1 MTVRISLEKMKN
13 CSFLIKTVVEPDICL
28 QHGGA
33 EELPISTQ
41 LTEGDFSCSLYY
53 RVDPQSPSQITVTL
67 TSVTSLSAVE
77 VILLDATPNLEMI
90 KNESTHIPSTNNGGE
105 MMEKK
110 GEFWEV
116 TLDMKRKFC
125 LKCYQSQQSLIR
137 MVTAPVSSVPPAS
150 NSQYHFPSHNLYL
163 HLKSYT
169 DKGNSVILK
178 HVASLLDNETSADIE
193 FHVNGTKL
201 VAHSLIVSAGSPVL
215 AAMFQNDFQ
224 EKSKRIATINDTTV
238 EVFQQFLR
246 YLYTGDVLENKKD
259 AIVPDLFALAD
270 KYGVDSLKD
279 ECAVYMAEQL
289 SVENAVDTLI
299 AAHLHSST
307 ILYEETVSFISRNM
321 LTVCSCADWLSFMK
335 EYPEL
340 CFVVNKSI
348 IEVNYTS
355 VL

>member
-1 MTVRISLEKMKN
+1 MSVRTTKN
-13 CSFLIKTVVEPDICL
+13 DSFLIKSMDRQYCIECIDRL
-28 QHGGA
+28 QSIDSPFTT
-33 EELPISTQ
+33 ELMV
-41 LTEGDFSCSLYY
+41 GKFSCKLVHLVNPFKSNQIIVKLIGLPVTFLYAADVVFY
-53 RVDPQSPSQITVTL
+53 DT
-67 TSVTSLSAVE
+67 
-77 VILLDATPNLEMI
+77 TPNKAMVLE
-90 KNESTHIPSTNNGGE
+90 KDEWT
-105 MMEKK
+105 
-110 GEFWEV
+110 V
-116 TLDMKRKFC
+116 TLDMKKQVCFSCVLNR
-125 LKCYQSQQSLIR
+125 QMSSLINR
-137 MVTAPVSSVPPAS
+137 NKV
-150 NSQYHFPSHNLYL
+150 QYHFPSHNLYL
-163 HLKSYT
+163 YRKPHTK
-169 DKGNSVILK
+169 KGQSTIVN